1 MSRPRVRSAKL
12 LVTREARSGR
22 FVTADS
28 RGRTTKQA
36 QVALGARGQVVAD
49 VHETESS
56 SLRPRRPTGKTLST
70 TTQVA
75 RYLQEHLGQKLAAVA
90 VGANDPKT
98 VGRWAA
104 GKVSPPFV
112 REIRLRAAY
121 DATRLIVDQDGDETA
136 RAWFLGASPFLDYE
150 SPALVLS
157 QAKTVQECRGI
168 VPAAISFLEDAY

>member
-1 MSRPRVRSAKL
+1 MSRSRVRSAKP
-12 LVTREARSGR
+12 LVTKEARSGR
-22 FVTADS
+22 FVAADS
-28 RGRTTKQA
+28 RGRTAKQA
-36 QVALGARGQVVAD
+36 HVVLGARGQAVAD
-49 VHETESS
+49 ALAESS
-56 SLRPRRPTGKTLST
+56 RLRPRRPTGKTLST
-70 TTQVA
+70 TAQVA

-90 VGANDPKT
+90 VGAHDPKT
-98 VGRWAA
+98 VSRWAA